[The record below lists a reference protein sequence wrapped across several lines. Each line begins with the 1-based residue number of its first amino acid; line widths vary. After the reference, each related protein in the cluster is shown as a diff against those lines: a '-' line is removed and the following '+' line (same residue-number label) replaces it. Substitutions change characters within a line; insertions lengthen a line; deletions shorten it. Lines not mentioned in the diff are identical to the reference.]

1 MKSGGNSMF
10 KIMLTIAC
18 VGCAFS
24 TSAAA
29 QEFPSKPVTMMM
41 PYAAGG
47 PGDTITRIVAQGM
60 SKSLGRPFLVE
71 NTGGAGGTI
80 GTAKVAAA
88 APDGYFLLVMHLGH
102 AANTALYPNL
112 RYDAIASFEPI
123 GMIAE
128 SPMAF
133 VARKN
138 FPADNFRDF
147 LAHVK
152 ANKEKVTF
160 GHAGVGSAS
169 HLCGLLF
176 FSAIETTV
184 TTVPYKGTGPALN
197 DLIGGQF
204 DFMCD
209 QTLNVLQPINAGRIK
224 ALAATTSAR
233 LAVLPALPTAAEAG
247 LPGFE
252 TTVWYAMYAP
262 KGTPKGVIDKLVAA
276 LKETLKDSEVKSRL
290 AASGAEAVSL
300 ERAQP
305 DALRDHLKAE
315 IARWGPII
323 KKAGVYAE

>member
-1 MKSGGNSMF
+1 ML
-10 KIMLTIAC
+10 KIALAFAC
-18 VGCAFS
+18 IVGIGA

-29 QEFPSKPVTMMM
+29 QEFPAKPVTLMM

-47 PGDTITRIVAQGM
+47 PGDAITRIIGAGM
-60 SKSLGRPFLVE
+60 SKVLGRQFLVE
-71 NTGGAGGTI
+71 NVAGAGGTI
-80 GTAKVAAA
+80 GSAKVAAA
-88 APDGYFLLVMHLGH
+88 SPDGYSLLVMHLGH

-112 RYDAIASFEPI
+112 RYDAVADFEPI

-138 FPADNFRDF
+138 FPADNFKDF

-152 ANKEKVTF
+152 ADKEKVTY
-160 GHAGVGSAS
+160 GHAGIGSAS

-197 DLIGGQF
+197 DLVGGQF
-204 DFMCD
+204 DFLCD
-209 QTLNVLQPINAGRIK
+209 QTLNVLQPVGAGLIK
-224 ALAATTSAR
+224 AYAVTTPAR
-233 LAVLPALPTAAEAG
+233 LAVAPDIPTAAEAG
-247 LPGFE
+247 LPGFQ
-252 TTVWYAMYAP
+252 TAVWFAMYAP
-262 KGTPKGVIDKLVAA
+262 KGTPKSVIDKLARALQDA
-276 LKETLKDSEVKSRL
+276 LKDPEVKGRL
-290 AASGAEAVSL
+290 AASGAETVSP

-305 DALRDHLKAE
+305 EALRSHLKAE
-315 IARWGPII
+315 IAKWVPII

>member
-1 MKSGGNSMF
+1 
-10 KIMLTIAC
+10 MLKLMLALAC
-18 VGCAFS
+18 VVCIGA

-29 QEFPSKPVTMMM
+29 QDFPSRPATLMM

-47 PGDTITRIVAQGM
+47 PGDAITRIVGQGM
-60 SKSLGRPFLVE
+60 SKVLGKQFLVE
-71 NTGGAGGTI
+71 NVAGAGGTI

-88 APDGYFLLVMHLGH
+88 PPDGYSLLVMHLGH

-112 RYDAIASFEPI
+112 GYDAVADFEPI

-133 VARKN
+133 VARKDLPAAN
-138 FPADNFRDF
+138 FKDLVAY
-147 LAHVK
+147 VK
-152 ANKEKVTF
+152 AGKEKVTV
-160 GHAGVGSAS
+160 GHAGIGSAS

-209 QTLNVLQPINAGRIK
+209 QTLNTLQTVNAGLIK
-224 ALAATTSAR
+224 AYAVTTRAR
-233 LAVLPALPTAAEAG
+233 LAVAPDLPTAAEAG

-252 TTVWYAMYAP
+252 TAVWFAMYAP
-262 KGTPKGVIDKLVAA
+262 KGTPKAVIDTLAGALQAA
-276 LKETLKDSEVKSRL
+276 LRDPDVKSRL
-290 AASGAEAVSL
+290 AGSGAETVAQ
-300 ERAQP
+300 ERATP
-305 DALRDHLKAE
+305 EALRAHLAAE
-315 IARWGPII
+315 IAKWGPII
-323 KKAGVYAE
+323 RKAGVYAE

>member
-1 MKSGGNSMF
+1 MIGEKLMF
-10 KIMLTIAC
+10 KIMLAIAC
-18 VGCAFS
+18 IGCAS
-24 TSAAA
+24 ATSAAA
-29 QEFPSKPVTMMM
+29 QEYPSKPVTLMM
-41 PYAAGG
+41 PYTAGG
-47 PGDTITRIVAQGM
+47 PGDTITRIVGQGM
-60 SKSLGRPFLVE
+60 SRVFGRQFLVE
-71 NTGGAGGTI
+71 NTAGAGGTI

-88 APDGYFLLVMHLGH
+88 APDGYSLLVMHLGH

-112 RYDAIASFEPI
+112 RYDAITDFEPI

-147 LAHVK
+147 VAHVK
-152 ANKEKVTF
+152 ASKEKVTF

-209 QTLNVLQPINAGRIK
+209 QTLNVLQPVNAGMIK
-224 ALAATTSAR
+224 AFAVTTNAR
-233 LAVLPALPTAAEAG
+233 LAVAPDLPTAAEAG

-252 TTVWYAMYAP
+252 NTVWFAVYAP
-262 KGTPKGVIDKLVAA
+262 KGTPNGVIDKLAAA
-276 LKETLKDSEVKSRL
+276 LRETLKDPEVKNRL
-290 AASGAEAVSL
+290 AASGAEAVSS

-305 DALRDHLKAE
+305 EALRAHLKAE
-315 IARWGPII
+315 IAKWGPII